1 MLDSIGDKIKQKE
14 KRMFEIMVEK
24 QEKIE
29 ALSRLARKV
38 LELHN
43 KQEEITQ
50 EEFMSNFVQLCK
62 KIEEE
67 LKDKR

>member
-1 MLDSIGDKIKQKE
+1 
-14 KRMFEIMVEK
+14 MFEIMVEK

-50 EEFMSNFVQLCK
+50 EEFMSNFAQLCK
-62 KIEEE
+62 KIEDE
-67 LKDKR
+67 LKDTK